1 MFKVHCKACGLY
13 LGRISQEFWMV
24 EITCPVC
31 EMGRFEAKQAL
42 GNPSEGEE
50 EYMRWFSQIMQRQ
63 VEYYN
68 AASFIRRVFDG
79 RE

>member
-31 EMGRFEAKQAL
+31 EQARDEAKHAL
-42 GNPSEGEE
+42 GQPIPETNEKS
-50 EYMRWFSQIMQRQ
+50 WLSQIMQRQ
-63 VEYYN
+63 VDYHN